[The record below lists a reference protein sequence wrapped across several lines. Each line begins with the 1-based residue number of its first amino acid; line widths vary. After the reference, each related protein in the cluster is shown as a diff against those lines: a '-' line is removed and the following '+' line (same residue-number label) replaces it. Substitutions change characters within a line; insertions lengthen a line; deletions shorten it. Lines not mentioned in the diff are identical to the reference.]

1 MRMSHF
7 STTGVIKPTKLL
19 SFSKKKQLNE
29 FMRVKIVIVL
39 NFRNEKVIFI
49 AFYVKDVN
57 KSVP

>member
-1 MRMSHF
+1 MSHF

-29 FMRVKIVIVL
+29 FMRVKIVVVL
-39 NFRNEKVIFI
+39 NFRNENVIFI

>member
-1 MRMSHF
+1 MSHF